1 MSKLFVLLVVAW
13 APCSRGQGDGA
24 DRGNLGSGVPAGM
37 EEGTDNG
44 GVALPPIYPIIDQ
57 GSLQLA
63 AIIINVAVG
72 MFFSLRNLFDPQ
84 GVMNSY
90 KIGGNVNLDDTSVT
104 STLAKSLFKYMGF
117 YGAIVNAFAGWL
129 ALNYIAS
136 ALTLVCL
143 TNGFWVLF
151 QIQNVY
157 MNAFGFPD
165 SITANIKS
173 SGSFQAA
180 FAIRSIVLVL
190 GLYGAVTALNADPGH
205 SFNA

>member
-1 MSKLFVLLVVAW
+1 MMSKIFLLLALAW
-13 APCSRGQGDGA
+13 APCSRGQGVGA

-57 GSLQLA
+57 GSLQLF
-63 AIIINVAVG
+63 AIIINVVVG
-72 MFFSLRNLFDPQ
+72 IFFGLRNLIDPQ
-84 GVMNSY
+84 GVVNGY
-90 KIGGNVNLDDTSVT
+90 KMGGNVNLNDTSVT
-104 STLAKSLFKYMGF
+104 SSLAKAMYKYMGF
-117 YGAIVNAFAGWL
+117 YTVIVNAFAGWL

-157 MNAFGFPD
+157 MNSFGY
-165 SITANIKS
+165 SESVSAQMKN
-173 SGSFQAA
+173 SGSFKGA
-180 FAIRSIVLVL
+180 FAIRTVVL
-190 GLYGAVTALNADPGH
+190 
-205 SFNA
+205 